1 MLLENGE
8 GERTILV
15 IGDVPPP
22 GGENGYYVT
31 SKQNVVGIN

>member
-1 MLLENGE
+1 MLKMGKGE
-8 GERTILV
+8 QTILV

-31 SKQNVVGIN
+31 SKQNVVGTN